1 MNYKIWYENIL
12 LNKNVVYESNVIPFH
27 FLFQVFVGGAADGV
41 LYPGDK
47 VASINHQDTS
57 RMTHHDAQN
66 LLRKAGTSAQLNIVR
81 PGVVDSQQGMKLNR
95 SSSLGS
101 SNSGKSQKFIF
112 IDFSHFKDLLRNQSE
127 NQCHML
133 FDQ

>member
-1 MNYKIWYENIL
+1 MFVHQLSFL
-12 LNKNVVYESNVIPFH
+12 LY
-27 FLFQVFVGGAADGV
+27 FQVFVGGAADGV

-57 RMTHHDAQN
+57 KMTHHDAQN

-81 PGVVDSQQGMKLNR
+81 PGITDNQQGMKLNR

-101 SNSGKSQKFIF
+101 SGSGKSI
-112 IDFSHFKDLLRNQSE
+112 INLRFSLL
-127 NQCHML
+127 
-133 FDQ
+133 

>member
-1 MNYKIWYENIL
+1 MYRLIHHFELNIPDL
-12 LNKNVVYESNVIPFH
+12 YTTYH
-27 FLFQVFVGGAADGV
+27 YFLYFQVFVGGAADGV

-81 PGVVDSQQGMKLNR
+81 PGITDNQQGMKLNR

-101 SNSGKSQKFIF
+101 SGSG
-112 IDFSHFKDLLRNQSE
+112 
-127 NQCHML
+127 
-133 FDQ
+133 

>member
-1 MNYKIWYENIL
+1 MFVPKLSLFFI
-12 LNKNVVYESNVIPFH
+12 
-27 FLFQVFVGGAADGV
+27 FQVFVGGAADGV

-66 LLRKAGTSAQLNIVR
+66 LLRKAGTSAQLNIIR
-81 PGVVDSQQGMKLNR
+81 PGIADNQQGMKLNR

-101 SNSGKSQKFIF
+101 SGSGKSTAYLRLSSSNHQMIISPIF
-112 IDFSHFKDLLRNQSE
+112 TLGI
-127 NQCHML
+127 
-133 FDQ
+133 

>member
-1 MNYKIWYENIL
+1 MI
-12 LNKNVVYESNVIPFH
+12 NVVIRIVDMYILRLAKYQLLYTSYH
-27 FLFQVFVGGAADGV
+27 YSLYFQVFVGGAADGV

-57 RMTHHDAQN
+57 KMTHHDAQN

-81 PGVVDSQQGMKLNR
+81 PGITDNQQGMKLNR

-101 SNSGKSQKFIF
+101 SGSGKSITNLR
-112 IDFSHFKDLLRNQSE
+112 FSLL
-127 NQCHML
+127 
-133 FDQ
+133 

>member
-1 MNYKIWYENIL
+1 MFVYQL
-12 LNKNVVYESNVIPFH
+12 LS
-27 FLFQVFVGGAADGV
+27 LSLCFQVFVGGAADGV

-81 PGVVDSQQGMKLNR
+81 PGITDNQQGMKLNR

-101 SNSGKSQKFIF
+101 SGSGLSI
-112 IDFSHFKDLLRNQSE
+112 RNLKLT
-127 NQCHML
+127 L
-133 FDQ
+133 FNHQMI